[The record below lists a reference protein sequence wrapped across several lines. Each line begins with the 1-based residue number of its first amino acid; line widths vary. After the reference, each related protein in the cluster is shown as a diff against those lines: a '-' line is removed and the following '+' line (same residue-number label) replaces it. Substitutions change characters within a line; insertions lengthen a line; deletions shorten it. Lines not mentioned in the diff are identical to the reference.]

1 MVKVPIHSFIEQT
14 LNIPVMPGMSLS
26 VREAIMEN
34 LNDDFGEIS
43 VGKTKSMLEIPRI
56 CACSSWAFVKSFQ

>member
-14 LNIPVMPGMSLS
+14 LNIPVMPDMSLGA
-26 VREAIMEN
+26 REEIMEN

-43 VGKTKSMLEIPRI
+43 VGKIKSVLEICRI
-56 CACSSWAFVKSFQ
+56 CACSSWAFVKSFK